1 MRVVVEAFLD
11 PKKNIPP
18 GMTKATECAEKWLPW
33 VNHIWRNCRIETIRE
48 YSLLRYA
55 GPMDTSNPEQEFI
68 INKICALI
76 EDKING

>member
-1 MRVVVEAFLD
+1 MVLDVFLG
-11 PKKNIPP
+11 KKKDIPP
-18 GMTKATECAEKWLPW
+18 AMTELIECSEKWLPW
-33 VNHIWRNCRIETIRE
+33 INHVWRNCRIETIRE
-48 YSLLRYA
+48 YKLLRYA